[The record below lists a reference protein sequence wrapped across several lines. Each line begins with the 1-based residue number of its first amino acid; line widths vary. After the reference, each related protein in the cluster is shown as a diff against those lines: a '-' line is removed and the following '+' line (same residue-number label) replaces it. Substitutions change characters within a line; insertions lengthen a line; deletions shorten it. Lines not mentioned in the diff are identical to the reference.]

1 MGILSILPLFVLF
14 ILVGVIVPL
23 HSNIE
28 ADSCPNTVLIITSI
42 SPDVNPGEPIT
53 VIGQVSVNNSI
64 VTGAPVTFSGSGAHG
79 LKDVQTDSDG
89 TFSSTGASPNVP
101 GDWIVKAST
110 VCGNLVFSDQ
120 TDYST
125 LSPLTSSVK
134 TSLNLHP
141 VSNVNRGGQ
150 IGVSGSLIDGS
161 QNPISGALIR
171 FTGSGSHSLDGV
183 TTGDDGSFHIE
194 GTAPT
199 RSGTWSVQG
208 HFDGNT
214 KYAASDSNKRS
225 YRTMPIA
232 VESLVKT
239 SLNLHPVS
247 NVNRGGQIGV
257 SGSLIDGSQNP
268 ISGALIRFTG
278 SGSHSLDGVTTGDD
292 GSFLIEGTAPTR
304 SGTWSVQGHFDG
316 NTKYAASDSN
326 KENYQTI
333 QAPGPKIDVAP
344 PQNNTIPYLPLPIP
358 SGEMWIFIII
368 VLIIAAAAIAV
379 SKLRKRPEHKPIAV
393 VTVEVE
399 GGKDSI

>member
-214 KYAASDSNKRS
+214 KYAS
-225 YRTMPIA
+225 
-232 VESLVKT
+232 
-239 SLNLHPVS
+239 
-247 NVNRGGQIGV
+247 
-257 SGSLIDGSQNP
+257 
-268 ISGALIRFTG
+268 IR
-278 SGSHSLDGVTTGDD
+278 
-292 GSFLIEGTAPTR
+292 
-304 SGTWSVQGHFDG
+304 Q
-316 NTKYAASDSN
+316 
-326 KENYQTI
+326 
-333 QAPGPKIDVAP
+333 
-344 PQNNTIPYLPLPIP
+344 
-358 SGEMWIFIII
+358 
-368 VLIIAAAAIAV
+368 
-379 SKLRKRPEHKPIAV
+379 
-393 VTVEVE
+393 
-399 GGKDSI
+399 